1 MQKFLLYKCT
11 KPQSILLLTLSFYI
25 INRNGRKFLGKLIQP
40 DWIRMGEDAEPNLI
54 DLVNIGIDALSH
66 LNFENYGDMSRY
78 ILSIQNPTIWPHSTI
93 FSIIVSVTLTR
104 IMALDNMRVPWY
116 PYSVMAMEM
125 IFVKPLNTI
134 PCEIHRRHNGELAFH
149 LFDCNICT
157 DIHLTRTDALKHEN
171 THNNRFQL
179 EAFPQGNN
187 IPTYGQLCGYNVGIH
202 ANAFTERKLVFRTN
216 EENLFSERFDWE
228 KVTFISP
235 FDGRPV
241 PGKHFILHIKNNM
254 REQLLNP
261 DIVNRNLIFIF
272 KTYMERLRSHNLL
285 RVVGGAI

>member
-1 MQKFLLYKCT
+1 M
-11 KPQSILLLTLSFYI
+11 
-25 INRNGRKFLGKLIQP
+25 
-40 DWIRMGEDAEPNLI
+40 
-54 DLVNIGIDALSH
+54 
-66 LNFENYGDMSRY
+66 
-78 ILSIQNPTIWPHSTI
+78 
-93 FSIIVSVTLTR
+93 
-104 IMALDNMRVPWY
+104 
-116 PYSVMAMEM
+116 
-125 IFVKPLNTI
+125 
-134 PCEIHRRHNGELAFH
+134 
-149 LFDCNICT
+149 
-157 DIHLTRTDALKHEN
+157 
-171 THNNRFQL
+171 

-285 RVVGGAI
+285 RVVGDAI